1 MKKKSWWCTNIPIS
15 SKAKSIKALK
25 NNNFTQGKY
34 THQAEIKIS
43 KIFDR
48 PIIFTQNGTNAILI
62 SLLALDL
69 KKNDEVLVP
78 NFGWIATL
86 QPLVLMGIKFKLID
100 VDQKVPNINLKN
112 IKKNITK
119 NTKAIIFVHFHGRMN
134 FVEEISN
141 FCKSNNLFLI
151 EDACKAIGCRKKK
164 LAGTYGNFGCFSTG
178 MISLLNTGYGGFIV
192 INDKKFEKKMRLIK
206 DHGCIRAN
214 DTYPY
219 LGLNFKTSDICSSLI
234 IDQCKR
240 KNINLKIK
248 KLKKIYNIYQKLSNY
263 KVKLMKYSDGEV
275 PLCID
280 IYSKK
285 ISLLKRLLKKNN
297 IPFCNLHRPFHESK
311 FIRKNTL
318 KFKFNNSVNFF
329 KNYIM
334 LPSGPDQKISLVKKT
349 VNLINKE
356 F

>member
-1 MKKKSWWCTNIPIS
+1 M
-15 SKAKSIKALK
+15 
-25 NNNFTQGKY
+25 
-34 THQAEIKIS
+34 
-43 KIFDR
+43 
-48 PIIFTQNGTNAILI
+48 

-86 QPLVLMGIKFKLID
+86 QPLVLIGVKFKLID
-100 VDQKVPNINLKN
+100 VDDKVPNINLKN

-119 NTKAIIFVHFHGRMN
+119 NTKVIIFVHFHGRMN
-134 FVEEISN
+134 FIEEVSD

-151 EDACKAIGCRKKK
+151 EDACKAIKCKKKK

-192 INDKKFEKKMRLIK
+192 VNDKKFEKKLRLIK
-206 DHGCIRAN
+206 DHGCLRHN

-219 LGLNFKTSDICSSLI
+219 LGLNFKTSDIYSSLI
-234 IDQCKR
+234 IDQCKE
-240 KNINLKIK
+240 KNMNLKIN
-248 KLKKIYNIYQKLSNY
+248 KLRKIYNIYQKLSNR
-263 KVKLMKYSDGEV
+263 KIKLMKYSDKEI

-280 IYSKK
+280 VFSKK
-285 ISLLKRLLKKNN
+285 ISLLKELLKKNN
-297 IPFCNLHRPFHESK
+297 IPFCNLHRPFHETK
-311 FIRKNTL
+311 FIQKKNS
-318 KFKFNNSVNFF
+318 KSKFNNSVNFF

-334 LPSGPDQKISLVKKT
+334 LPSGPDQNINLIKKT
-349 VNLINKE
+349 VNLINKK